1 MIITTDIYCWIP
13 RKIIFGFVHY
23 ISLQKCTV
31 RRICSGH
38 WFLYN
43 FFLLSSPIYL
53 KEVFHH
59 CCNQPK
65 THIRSKIRKKHPIS
79 SLFHLW
85 CLMKCAKHKFK
96 FSPKILFKKMRFICE
111 FSYSKNYYSKS
122 CMYHFS
128 IGKNSE
134 IVRCE

>member
-1 MIITTDIYCWIP
+1 M
-13 RKIIFGFVHY
+13 FGFVHY

-65 THIRSKIRKKHPIS
+65 THIRSKIKLGKTSNTQP
-79 SLFHLW
+79 SLFHL
-85 CLMKCAKHKFK
+85 LSLIKCTKNKFK
-96 FSPKILFKKMRFICE
+96 FIPRILFKKCDLFLGFCNPKIIIANYAALLFNRRH
-111 FSYSKNYYSKS
+111 YSCAVFLVK
-122 CMYHFS
+122 
-128 IGKNSE
+128 E
-134 IVRCE
+134 